1 MILIIISVSHY
12 QYDFFNLVFMSCSAI
27 FFNQ

>member
-27 FFNQ
+27 FFK